1 MMLFSFLFLE
11 FDCTP
16 TGLYVYFPQQL
27 SGKKSDF
34 NVKKTCV
41 PTAAVAINSSYPIRR
56 QGCPFLC
63 KKQNSGIPIEVKT
76 DSWVGIDTMRK
87 EGLMSSPSLLPMQFH
102 QDKLYSISVYLSCLH
117 SHNYWV
123 RVCFLS
129 RICCYK
135 IYKLVCYFSILSL
148 CVLILESGEIRTIR
162 LKISATAV
170 DFFFFKIVLSLIT
183 CHMH

>member
-1 MMLFSFLFLE
+1 MLFSFLFLE

-16 TGLYVYFPQQL
+16 TGLYVYFPQRL

-76 DSWVGIDTMRK
+76 DSCVGINTMRK
-87 EGLMSSPSLLPMQFH
+87 EGSMSSPSLCLRNFTRINCIQF
-102 QDKLYSISVYLSCLH
+102 LFTCLACTH
-117 SHNYWV
+117 
-123 RVCFLS
+123 
-129 RICCYK
+129 
-135 IYKLVCYFSILSL
+135 
-148 CVLILESGEIRTIR
+148 TI
-162 LKISATAV
+162 TG
-170 DFFFFKIVLSLIT
+170 
-183 CHMH
+183 